1 MRLTVLF
8 LQVPSIPFSVRQ
20 QLTIKA
26 LQFWCLTNI
35 TLLQNDSQ
43 KQSNASIMKQ
53 QNQEMTP
60 TTEKTVNKKLK
71 LISEAANRD
80 TGDS

>member
-1 MRLTVLF
+1 
-8 LQVPSIPFSVRQ
+8 
-20 QLTIKA
+20 
-26 LQFWCLTNI
+26 
-35 TLLQNDSQ
+35 
-43 KQSNASIMKQ
+43 MKQ